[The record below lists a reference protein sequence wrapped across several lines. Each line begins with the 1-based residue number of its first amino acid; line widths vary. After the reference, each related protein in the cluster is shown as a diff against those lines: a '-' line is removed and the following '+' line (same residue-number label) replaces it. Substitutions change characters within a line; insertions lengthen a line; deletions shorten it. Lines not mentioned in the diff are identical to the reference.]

1 MQNKK
6 VVVLTGSGISA
17 ESGLSTF
24 RDSGG
29 LWEGYNLNEVASI
42 EGWNA
47 NPKKVLDFY
56 NLRREQAS
64 LSSPNDAHLAL
75 KLLEQAFDVVI
86 ITQNID
92 ALHEKAGSTKVI
104 HLHGELIKARSE
116 NNSEEVIEIGDR
128 PINLNDL
135 SKDGSQLR
143 PDIVWFGEMVPM
155 IDIAIEELATADYFI
170 IIGTSL
176 SVYPAANLIH
186 YVSSEIPKMIIDPE
200 KPEALLSSDWKHIQ
214 KKAVLGVPE
223 LVNDLLNKHIL

>member
-29 LWEGYNLNEVASI
+29 LWEGYNVNEVASI
-42 EGWNA
+42 EGWYA

-56 NLRREQAS
+56 NLRREQAAQ
-64 LSSPNDAHLAL
+64 SSPNDAHLAL
-75 KLLEQAFDVVI
+75 KELEEEYDVTI

-92 ALHEKAGSTKVI
+92 ALHEKAGSTNVI
-104 HLHGELIKARSE
+104 HLHGELTKARSE
-116 NNSEEVIEIGDR
+116 NNPEEVIEIGDR
-128 PINLNDL
+128 QINLNDR

-143 PDIVWFGEMVPM
+143 PYIVWFGEMVPM
-155 IDIAIEELATADYFI
+155 IEVAIDELATADYFI
-170 IIGTSL
+170 VIGTSL

-186 YVSSEIPKMIIDPE
+186 YVNSEIPKVIIDPV
-200 KPEALLSSDWKHIQ
+200 KPDLLLSSEWKHIQ
-214 KKAVLGVPE
+214 KNAVLGVPE
-223 LVNDLLNKHIL
+223 LVKDLLNKDIV

>member
-29 LWEGYNLNEVASI
+29 LWEGYNVNEVASI
-42 EGWNA
+42 DGWKV

-56 NLRREQAS
+56 NLRREQAA

-75 KLLEQAFDVVI
+75 KLLEVKYDVII

-92 ALHEKAGSTKVI
+92 ALHEKAGSSKVI
-104 HLHGELIKARSE
+104 HLHGELTKARSE
-116 NNSEEVIEIGDR
+116 NNPKEVIEIGNR
-128 PINLNDL
+128 QIHLNDL

-143 PDIVWFGEMVPM
+143 PNIVWFGEMVPM
-155 IDIAIEELATADYFI
+155 IEIAIEELATADYFI
-170 IIGTSL
+170 VIGTSL

-186 YVSSEIPKMIIDPE
+186 YVNSEISKVIIDPA
-200 KPEALLSSDWKHIQ
+200 KPDVLLSSDWKHIK

-223 LVNDLLNKHIL
+223 LVKDLLNKDIV